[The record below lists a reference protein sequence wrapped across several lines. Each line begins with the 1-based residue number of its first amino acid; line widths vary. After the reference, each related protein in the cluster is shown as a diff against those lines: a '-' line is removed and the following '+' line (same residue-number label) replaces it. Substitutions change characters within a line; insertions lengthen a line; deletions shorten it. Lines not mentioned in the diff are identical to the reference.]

1 MQQHIDQ
8 YRSTALCEALQVSRS
23 GYHAWRNRPI
33 NADALR
39 LSNAIA
45 ACHTSHKARAGAPY
59 ISADMQAQG
68 FRVSEHS
75 VGRIMQSL
83 GLRAK
88 GSRQFKRTTD
98 SNHQYV
104 ASPHLLERRFTAG
117 RPNQVWGGDITY
129 IRTDETVKVFTA
141 HLSC

>member
-1 MQQHIDQ
+1 
-8 YRSTALCEALQVSRS
+8 
-23 GYHAWRNRPI
+23 
-33 NADALR
+33 
-39 LSNAIA
+39 
-45 ACHTSHKARAGAPY
+45 
-59 ISADMQAQG
+59 MQAQG
-68 FRVSEHS
+68 FRVSERS

-83 GLRAK
+83 GLRTK

>member
-59 ISADMQAQG
+59 IAADMQAQG

-117 RPNQVWGGDITY
+117 RPNQVWGVTLPISV
-129 IRTDETVKVFTA
+129 RMRP
-141 HLSC
+141 